1 MDENKGMNNQ
11 NPDGAGEKTFSQED
25 VNRIV
30 GERLAKEKAKG
41 EAVLAEKE
49 QQLAQRE
56 LLLTAREKL
65 TENGLPVE
73 LVDALNISSSEALEK
88 SLNTV
93 KAVLEKQKSEAT
105 PIKFRG
111 VRPATPDRPNPNSS
125 LSETD
130 LRKAM
135 GLPK

>member
-1 MDENKGMNNQ
+1 MDEIKTTNT
-11 NPDGAGEKTFSQED
+11 NPESGAGAKTFSQED

-41 EAVLAEKE
+41 ESALAERE

-73 LVDALNISSSEALEK
+73 LVDALNVSSPEALEK
-88 SLNTV
+88 SLNIVSTV
-93 KAVLEKQKSEAT
+93 LNKLKAEAR
-105 PIKFRG
+105 PIKLSG
-111 VRPATPDRPNPNSS
+111 AKPAENPSRVQPTGDSS
-125 LSETD
+125 

-135 GLPK
+135 GLTE

>member
-1 MDENKGMNNQ
+1 MDEIKTTNT
-11 NPDGAGEKTFSQED
+11 NPESGAGAKTFSQED

-41 EAVLAEKE
+41 ESALAERE

-73 LVDALNISSSEALEK
+73 LVDALNVSSPEALEK
-88 SLNTV
+88 SLNIVSTV
-93 KAVLEKQKSEAT
+93 LNKLKAEAR
-105 PIKFRG
+105 PIKLSG
-111 VRPATPDRPNPNSS
+111 AKPAENPSRVQPTGDSS
-125 LSETD
+125 

-135 GLPK
+135 GLPE

>member
-1 MDENKGMNNQ
+1 MDEIKTTNT
-11 NPDGAGEKTFSQED
+11 NPESGAGAKTFSQED

-41 EAVLAEKE
+41 ESALAERE

-73 LVDALNISSSEALEK
+73 LVDALNVSSPEALEK
-88 SLNTV
+88 SLNIVSTV
-93 KAVLEKQKSEAT
+93 LNKLKAEAR
-105 PIKFRG
+105 PIKISG
-111 VRPATPDRPNPNSS
+111 AKPAES
-125 LSETD
+125 LSHAKNTGD
-130 LRKAM
+130 SSLRKAM
-135 GLPK
+135 GLPE